1 MDSPTETPSPAS
13 GKNLSSARGPGG
25 SFVGGVVRGA
35 GGTILSRV
43 LGLVR
48 DGAIAYVFGASAGY
62 DAFLV
67 ALYIPQALRQI
78 LGEGGLASAF
88 LPVYAQARERG
99 EGEALARSALM
110 CLLFFLPLV
119 CALGVVLAPAYVPVL
134 AAGFDLDTM
143 NQTVALARWVFPLIG
158 FISLTALASGILN
171 AHGRFFLP
179 ALSPAALNVGM
190 IVGAVFLSRLTHPP
204 SLGLALGS
212 LVGGGTMVAVLLPYL
227 RSLLRGFGPLWP
239 PHPSLKEVGWRLL
252 PSLGALVVTEL
263 NTLVDNRLASHL
275 APGSIA
281 TLQYA
286 MRLFQL
292 PLGVLAVSV
301 STVAL
306 PLLSRWA
313 AQGNRD
319 GFRESLEQGFA
330 ATTTLILPALVGLLL
345 VGKPILAVLFQR
357 GEFTAADTARTYA
370 ALTGYLCGLW
380 AYALVYL
387 FSRAWFAL
395 GRPVLPF
402 LAGGGALVVNI
413 GLNLWWVQLWGT
425 FGLAL
430 ATGVAGWVNALLL
443 GVPLWRCQ
451 RGWIATRYLVRVT
464 GAVGGMTGA
473 LLLLRPL
480 LSPCGPWV
488 EAGVAVPLGLV
499 LYATLA
505 WILGLTRFSA
515 GAR

>member
-1 MDSPTETPSPAS
+1 MDSPTETPSPAFGRS
-13 GKNLSSARGPGG
+13 RPAAPGPEGT
-25 SFVGGVVRGA
+25 FVGGVVRGA

-48 DGAIAYVFGASAGY
+48 DGAIAYAFGASAGY

-67 ALYIPQALRQI
+67 ALYIPQALRQV

-88 LPVYAQARERG
+88 LPVYARARERG
-99 EGEALARSALM
+99 EGEALARSALL
-110 CLLFFLPLV
+110 CLLLFLPFV
-119 CALGVVLAPAYVPVL
+119 CALGVILAPAYVPVL
-134 AAGFDLDTM
+134 AAGFDSDTM
-143 NQTVALARWVFPLIG
+143 AQSVALARWVFPLIA

-179 ALSPAALNVGM
+179 ALSPAVLNVGM
-190 IVGAVFLSRLTHPP
+190 ILGAVFLSRLAHPP
-204 SLGLALGS
+204 ILGLALGA
-212 LVGGGTMVAVLLPYL
+212 LAGGGAMVALLLPFL
-227 RSLLRGFGPLWP
+227 RPLVRGAAPLWP
-239 PHPSLKEVGWRLL
+239 LHPSLKEVGVRLL
-252 PSLGALVVTEL
+252 PSFGALVVTEL

-306 PLLSRWA
+306 PVLSRWA
-313 AQGNRD
+313 AQGNKE
-319 GFRESLEQGFA
+319 GFRESLAQGVA
-330 ATTTLILPALVGLLL
+330 ATTALILPALAGLLL
-345 VGKPILAVLFQR
+345 VGEPILAVLFQR

-380 AYALVYL
+380 GYALVYL

-395 GRPVLPF
+395 GRPLLPF
-402 LAGGGALVVNI
+402 LAGGGALLVNV

-443 GVPLWRCQ
+443 GGPLWRRE
-451 RGWIATRYLVRVT
+451 RGWIPTRHLLRVA
-464 GAVGGMTGA
+464 GAVGGMSGA

-480 LSPCGPWV
+480 LSPGGPWV
-488 EAGVAVPLGLV
+488 EVGVSVPVGLA
-499 LYATLA
+499 LYAALA
-505 WILGLTRFSA
+505 WILGLTRFPA